1 MNMATESDY
10 TTTAERVAVPQN
22 KVSKHINICEH
33 EEFKCPLYTNVTYS
47 IVLQKEE
54 RKQNDILFK
63 PSKLALTYCY
73 NSTLLCVHFN
83 CLSSLHT
90 ALTLYINKHTYFATS
105 CWL

>member
-47 IVLQKEE
+47 ISATKR
-54 RKQNDILFK
+54 RKKTKRYFIQAFKAPLNIL
-63 PSKLALTYCY
+63 L
-73 NSTLLCVHFN
+73 
-83 CLSSLHT
+83 
-90 ALTLYINKHTYFATS
+90 
-105 CWL
+105 

>member
-33 EEFKCPLYTNVTYS
+33 EEFNVPFIQTLHTVL
-47 IVLQKEE
+47 VLQKEE
-54 RKQNDILFK
+54 RRQNDILFK

-73 NSTLLCVHFN
+73 NSTLLCVHCN
-83 CLSSLHT
+83 C
-90 ALTLYINKHTYFATS
+90 
-105 CWL
+105 

>member
-47 IVLQKEE
+47 ISATKR
-54 RKQNDILFK
+54 RKKTKRYFIQAFK
-63 PSKLALTYCY
+63 ARL
-73 NSTLLCVHFN
+73 NTLL
-83 CLSSLHT
+83 
-90 ALTLYINKHTYFATS
+90 
-105 CWL
+105 